1 MVEPLLTV
9 ENLSVTFGHGRNRN
23 EAVKNLSYTLGKG
36 ETLAIVGESGSGKSV
51 SSLALLGLLPRRSA
65 KVEEGRA
72 HYSCQ
77 DLLAL
82 PEESLRKLRGD
93 RLTMIFQE
101 PMTSLNP
108 VLTIGRQLTE
118 GLVEHRGMSQEKANA
133 RAMEMIDRVGLSQPK
148 QRLRQYPHELSGG
161 MRQRV
166 MIAMAMS
173 TEPDILIA
181 DEPTTALD
189 VTVQAQILDLMRELK
204 AEFGTSIILITHDMG
219 VVAEMA
225 DRVVVMNQ
233 GRKLEEGPVEAIF
246 ARPREGYTQR
256 LLASVP
262 RLGGYAGTASPRSV
276 VAEPVPVDHHTIVVD
291 AQGLTK
297 RFGGTGLLASL
308 GIGDRG
314 VVAMDDVGFTL
325 SAGET
330 LAIVGE
336 SGSGKSTT
344 GRAILRLIEVDAG
357 EINIDG
363 RDVRKLGP
371 AGLRRAR
378 RGMQMIFQDPFA
390 SLNPRISVGDI
401 VAEPMII
408 HGLARGGELKDRT
421 EALFHRVGLTSDQIR
436 RFPHEFSGGQRQR
449 VCIARALAVN
459 PKLIVADEPTSALD
473 VSVQA
478 QVLELLLEL
487 QQSLGLAYL
496 FISHDMA
503 VVEEMAHRV
512 AVMQQGRIVEMGPR
526 QAVLNDPRHVYT
538 RGLLAAVPIPDPTR
552 RRGALPK
559 LDLAT
564 MPRGPLTETA
574 PGHLVAA
581 A

>member
-1 MVEPLLTV
+1 MARPILTV
-9 ENLSVTFGHGRNRN
+9 DNLSVSFGQGRNRN
-23 EAVKNLSYTLGKG
+23 EAVKRLSYTLGKG

-65 KVEEGRA
+65 KVEQGRA
-72 HYSCQ
+72 LYDAH

-82 PEESLRKLRGD
+82 PEERLRKLRGD
-93 RLTMIFQE
+93 RLAMIFQE

-118 GLVEHRGMSQEKANA
+118 GLIEHLGVSQDEANA
-133 RAMEMIDRVGLSQPK
+133 CAMAMIDRVGLGQPR
-148 QRLRQYPHELSGG
+148 QRLKQYPHELSGG

-166 MIAMAMS
+166 MIAMAMA

-225 DRVVVMNQ
+225 DRVVVMNR
-233 GRKLEEGPVEAIF
+233 GEKVEEGPVETVF
-246 ARPREGYTQR
+246 AQPAEAYTQR
-256 LLASVP
+256 LLAAVP
-262 RLGGYAGTASPRSV
+262 RLGGYATTSSPRSV
-276 VAEPVPVDHHTIVVD
+276 VADPVPVDRKTTVVD

-297 RFGGTGLLASL
+297 RFGGGGLLSSF
-308 GIGDRG
+308 GIGDQG
-314 VVAMDDVGFTL
+314 VLAMDDVGFTL

-336 SGSGKSTT
+336 SGSGKSTA
-344 GRAILRLIEVDAG
+344 GRAILRLIEVDRG

-371 AGLRRAR
+371 KGLRQAR
-378 RGMQMIFQDPFA
+378 RQMQMIFQDPFA

-401 VAEPMII
+401 VAEPMTI
-408 HGLARGGELKDRT
+408 HRIARGGELKDRI

-436 RFPHEFSGGQRQR
+436 RYPHEFSGGQRQR

-503 VVEEMAHRV
+503 VVEEVAHRV

-538 RGLLAAVPIPDPTR
+538 RGLLAAVPSPDPTR

-564 MPRGPLTETA
+564 MPRGPLNEVA